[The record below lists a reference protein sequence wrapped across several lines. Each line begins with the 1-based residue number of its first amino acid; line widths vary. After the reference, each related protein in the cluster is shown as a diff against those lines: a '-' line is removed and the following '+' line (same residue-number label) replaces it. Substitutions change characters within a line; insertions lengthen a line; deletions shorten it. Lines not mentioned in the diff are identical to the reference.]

1 MRVHEGAVD
10 QAMVTSGSPLDALA
24 HAEAVLVEMGIAF
37 TKESEFKFRCV
48 RHKKRKGG
56 ISGSMGPL
64 GGMNAGVAG
73 SAASNGVNNRGL
85 PMPPPPSFSGAGGM
99 LRGLLRRS
107 SAQPG
112 TTEPEAQSLP
122 EPIYGERT
130 DDAQDEVRFFVELTR
145 IDRLED
151 TYSIDVRRLKGNLRS
166 YKFLY
171 DTMRERCRPRLQ
183 TIN

>member
-1 MRVHEGAVD
+1 
-10 QAMVTSGSPLDALA
+10 
-24 HAEAVLVEMGIAF
+24 
-37 TKESEFKFRCV
+37 
-48 RHKKRKGG
+48 
-56 ISGSMGPL
+56 
-64 GGMNAGVAG
+64 
-73 SAASNGVNNRGL
+73 
-85 PMPPPPSFSGAGGM
+85 M

-112 TTEPEAQSLP
+112 TTEPETQSP
-122 EPIYGERT
+122 EPIYGERN

-171 DTMRERCRPRLQ
+171 DTMRE
-183 TIN
+183 

>member
-10 QAMVTSGSPLDALA
+10 QAMVTSGSPHDALS
-24 HAEAVLVEMGIAF
+24 HAEAVLIEMGIAF
-37 TKESEFKFRCV
+37 TKESEWKFRCV

-56 ISGSMGPL
+56 ISGS
-64 GGMNAGVAG
+64 
-73 SAASNGVNNRGL
+73 VNNRGL
-85 PMPPPPSFSGAGGM
+85 PMPPPPSFSGPGGM

-112 TTEPEAQSLP
+112 VPTESEATQQQPTT

-171 DTMRERCRPRLQ
+171 DNMRE
-183 TIN
+183 

>member
-1 MRVHEGAVD
+1 
-10 QAMVTSGSPLDALA
+10 
-24 HAEAVLVEMGIAF
+24 
-37 TKESEFKFRCV
+37 
-48 RHKKRKGG
+48 
-56 ISGSMGPL
+56 
-64 GGMNAGVAG
+64 
-73 SAASNGVNNRGL
+73 
-85 PMPPPPSFSGAGGM
+85 MPPPPSFSGAGGM

-112 TTEPEAQSLP
+112 TTTEPERESP
-122 EPIYGERT
+122 TEPIYGERP

-171 DTMRERCRPRLQ
+171 DTMRE
-183 TIN
+183 

>member
-1 MRVHEGAVD
+1 M
-10 QAMVTSGSPLDALA
+10 
-24 HAEAVLVEMGIAF
+24 
-37 TKESEFKFRCV
+37 
-48 RHKKRKGG
+48 
-56 ISGSMGPL
+56 
-64 GGMNAGVAG
+64 
-73 SAASNGVNNRGL
+73 NNRGL
-85 PMPPPPSFSGAGGM
+85 PMPPPPSFTSAGGM

-112 TTEPEAQSLP
+112 PTPEVESQLP

-171 DTMRERCRPRLQ
+171 DTMRE
-183 TIN
+183 